1 MKVSIT
7 GKDIKILEDA
17 ISIIQ
22 KVRSLG
28 RSLDNP
34 DYIDEANLARNM
46 ITLILGNLQK
56 DANRAGLKGDLSD
69 ILSKRPIRFE
79 V

>member
-7 GKDIKILEDA
+7 GKDIKILEEA
-17 ISIIQ
+17 ISVIQ

-34 DYIDEANLARNM
+34 DYIDDANLARNM

-56 DANRAGLKGDLSD
+56 DANKAGLRGELSG
-69 ILSKRPIRFE
+69 ILNKRPIKFE